1 MKYLVSVKKTCY
13 AKKYMKS
20 CTVKVRYIAY
30 LEGSLKSAFLQSVG
44 LFEPLKTGQHKHTSY
59 TQVIQLLHVGISV
72 SGHHCLGEYWV
83 KASVVVSLSAVH
95 RDSF

>member
-1 MKYLVSVKKTCY
+1 MLCKKVH
-13 AKKYMKS
+13 AVMHS
-20 CTVKVRYIAY
+20 QS
-30 LEGSLKSAFLQSVG
+30 SLHSIFGGFCEICIFAVCIG
-44 LFEPLKTGQHKHTSY
+44 LFETLKTGQHKHTSC

-72 SGHHCLGEYWV
+72 SGHHCLREYCV